1 MIYLLVLSAALSIG
15 LVVLA
20 LGEAIPGRPK
30 QVDER
35 IATIRGTSHESL
47 LKRARQRRRERLEAL
62 LEEMGDKLPTRSSD
76 RDTVRRRLG
85 QAGFRKPGAVGVYW
99 SSRLVLAAVLGFS
112 TAVLLPLGGV
122 NPRVTFFAAVYA
134 AGMGW
139 IVPGILVAS
148 RARARMKSVRRA
160 LPDATDLLV
169 VCVEAGLALNQALL
183 RVADEMAHGAP
194 VLAEEF
200 MLVNGQIRAGASRQV
215 ALEGIAERTGLKE
228 MRALSTMLIQTDRFG
243 TSVAESLRVHADS
256 LRTERRQQIEEAS
269 AKTTIKMVFPL
280 VLCIF
285 PAMFVVILGP
295 GFITILQTLSGL
307 Q

>member
-1 MIYLLVLSAALSIG
+1 MIYLLILSAALSVG
-15 LVVLA
+15 LGVLA
-20 LGEAIPGRPK
+20 FGEAMPSRPK
-30 QVDER
+30 KVDER
-35 IATIRGTSHESL
+35 IATIRGTSKESL
-47 LKRARQRRRERLEAL
+47 LKRARQARRERLEAL
-62 LEEMGDKLPTRSSD
+62 LEEMGDKLPTRGSD

-99 SSRLVLAAVLGFS
+99 SSRIVLAAI
-112 TAVLLPLGGV
+112 LGGATV
-122 NPRVTFFAAVYA
+122 ILFPLAGMTARVTFFVTAYA

-139 IVPGILVAS
+139 IVPGILVAG

-169 VCVEAGLALNQALL
+169 VCVEAGLALNQALV
-183 RVADEMAHGAP
+183 RVADEMAHSAP

-200 MLVNGQIRAGASRQV
+200 MIVNGQIRAGASRQV
-215 ALEGIAERTGLKE
+215 ALEGIADRTGLKE

-243 TSVAESLRVHADS
+243 TSVAESLRVHSES

-280 VLCIF
+280 VLCVF

-295 GFITILQTLSGL
+295 GFITILQTLGGL

>member
-1 MIYLLVLSAALSIG
+1 MIYLLILSAAVSVG
-15 LVVLA
+15 LGVLA
-20 LGEAIPGRPK
+20 VGEAMPSRPK
-30 QVDER
+30 KVDER
-35 IATIRGTSHESL
+35 IATIRGTSKESL

-62 LEEMGDKLPTRSSD
+62 LEEMGDKLPTRASD

-85 QAGFRKPGAVGVYW
+85 QAGFRKPGAVGTYW
-99 SSRLVLAAVLGFS
+99 SSRIVLAAVLGGS
-112 TAVLLPLGGV
+112 TAILFPLAGMT
-122 NPRVTFFAAVYA
+122 PRVTFFVTVYA

-139 IVPGILVAS
+139 VVPGILVAS

-169 VCVEAGLALNQALL
+169 VCVEAGLALNPALV
-183 RVADEMAHGAP
+183 RVADEMAHSAP

-200 MLVNGQIRAGASRQV
+200 MIVNGQIRAGASRQV

-243 TSVAESLRVHADS
+243 TSVAESLRVHSES

-295 GFITILQTLSGL
+295 GFITILQTLGGL